1 MTKSN
6 LKNFDNFYA
15 DLAQSAYT
23 GRPSN
28 FPYDSQSD
36 SDKMLLDSG
45 QSLYFN
51 FSQDAKFYNNDT
63 KEWEVTPGGKN
74 FDQDDK
80 SNQDDK
86 INGKV
91 YLQPDPDLHTVE
103 ETMDLQVPSPN
114 GGYHK
119 ETDVFNRYQKGLLT
133 DEKAGFNAYY
143 LTDTPTLG
151 KDTKQTYLSIRG
163 SDGMRLANWNDWV
176 DNDAQFAINHIHIPQ
191 AKLATKGMKVKI
203 AEMSEKAPNA
213 KMDIVAH
220 SLGTMV
226 SVQGIAGLNAQ
237 ELEKVGKVVLFD
249 GPDTTK
255 SLKKMGLS
263 DEKIKKI
270 SEKIEYYVNP
280 FDMVS
285 MLNREYT
292 IAHLPE
298 DGDQY
303 HVRGEGGPVGK
314 VNIVVSLYYTQ
325 SFDSESAHDFGVFQG
340 DGKGSF
346 LTASDDF
353 HPELLRAG
361 EKLARLIA
369 KTLDALRELGVN
381 EETASNI
388 FNSIMKGDLPDRAV
402 LGYAFYHQFE
412 TEYKEIIRVARLESM
427 TWDREAI
434 PRYQEQ
440 LRNGNLTGGDRILIR
455 ARLLQTAAQLAIFE
469 MEDKVK
475 HVQTLLSDAKEF
487 VQNTVKDTSE
497 EAMGMVTYLSGTE
510 VMSLLADFN
519 VSSFWDDTI
528 ESNTETS
535 AKGFMTEIEQLGMTL
550 VRASGDFAAVDTQQ
564 AEDFNNLLADVKGT
578 WRAKNGTDSK

>member
-213 KMDIVAH
+213 KMDIAAH

-298 DGDQY
+298 DGEQF

-314 VNIVVSLYYTQ
+314 VNIVVPLYYTQ

-346 LTASDDF
+346 LTASADY

-369 KTLDALRELGVN
+369 KTLDALRKLGVD

-388 FNSIMKGDLPDRAV
+388 FNSLMKGDLPDRAV

-427 TWDREAI
+427 AWDREAFT
-434 PRYQEQ
+434 RYQEQ
-440 LRNGNLTGGDRILIR
+440 LGNGHLTGEDRILVR

-487 VQNTVKDTSE
+487 VQNTVKDTST

-528 ESNTETS
+528 ESNTKTS
-535 AKGFMTEIEQLGMTL
+535 ANGFLTEIKQLGTTL

-578 WRAKNGTDSK
+578 WRGKNGADSK

>member
-1 MTKSN
+1 MEVGITMTKSN

-28 FPYDSQSD
+28 FPPDNNSKDYQLFD
-36 SDKMLLDSG
+36 
-45 QSLYFN
+45 
-51 FSQDAKFYNNDT
+51 FSQDAKFYNKDT
-63 KEWEVTPGGKN
+63 EEWEVTPGGKN
-74 FDQDDK
+74 FD
-80 SNQDDK
+80 QDDK

-119 ETDVFNRYQKGLLT
+119 ETNIVNRYQKGLLT

-151 KDTKQTYLSIRG
+151 KDTKKTYLAIRG

-176 DNDAQFAINHIHIPQ
+176 DNDAQFALNHIHIPQ
-191 AKLATKGMKVKI
+191 AKLATKGMKAKI
-203 AEMSEKAPNA
+203 AEMNEKAPDA

-237 ELEKVGKVVLFD
+237 ELQKVGKVVLFD

-255 SLKKMGLS
+255 SLLKMGLTQ
-263 DEKIKKI
+263 DQIKTLG
-270 SEKIEYYVNP
+270 EKIEYYVNP

-314 VNIVVSLYYTQ
+314 VNIVVPLHYTQ

-369 KTLDALRELGVN
+369 KTLDALRKLGVN

-388 FNSIMKGDLPDRAV
+388 FNSLMKGDLPDRAV

>member
-237 ELEKVGKVVLFD
+237 ELD

-298 DGDQY
+298 DGEQY

-314 VNIVVSLYYTQ
+314 VNIVVPLYYTQ

-346 LTASDDF
+346 LTASADY

-369 KTLDALRELGVN
+369 KTLDALRKLGVD

-388 FNSIMKGDLPDRAV
+388 FNSLMQGDLPDRAV

-427 TWDREAI
+427 AWDREAI
-434 PRYQEQ
+434 TRYQEQ
-440 LRNGNLTGGDRILIR
+440 LGNGNLTGEDRILVR

-487 VQNTVKDTSE
+487 VQNTVKDTST

-519 VSSFWDDTI
+519 VSNFWDATI
-528 ESNTETS
+528 ESNTKTS
-535 AKGFMTEIEQLGMTL
+535 ANGFLTEIKQLGMTL
-550 VRASGDFAAVDTQQ
+550 VRASGDFSAVDTQQ

-578 WRAKNGTDSK
+578 WRGKNGADSK

>member
-298 DGDQY
+298 DGEQY

-314 VNIVVSLYYTQ
+314 VNIVVPLYYTQ

-346 LTASDDF
+346 LTASADY

-369 KTLDALRELGVN
+369 KTLDALRKLGVD

-388 FNSIMKGDLPDRAV
+388 FNSLMQGDLPDRAV

-427 TWDREAI
+427 AWDREAI
-434 PRYQEQ
+434 TRYQEQ
-440 LRNGNLTGGDRILIR
+440 LGNGNLTGEDRILVR

-487 VQNTVKDTSE
+487 VQNTVKDTST

-528 ESNTETS
+528 ESNTKTS
-535 AKGFMTEIEQLGMTL
+535 ANGFLTEIKQLGMTL
-550 VRASGDFAAVDTQQ
+550 VRASGDFSAVDTQQ

-578 WRAKNGTDSK
+578 WRGKNGADSK

>member
-1 MTKSN
+1 MEVGITMTKSN

-28 FPYDSQSD
+28 FPPDNNSKDYQLFD
-36 SDKMLLDSG
+36 
-45 QSLYFN
+45 
-51 FSQDAKFYNNDT
+51 FSQDAKFYNKDT
-63 KEWEVTPGGKN
+63 EEWEVTPGGKN

-298 DGDQY
+298 DGEQY

-314 VNIVVSLYYTQ
+314 VNIVVPLYYTQ

-346 LTASDDF
+346 LTASADY

-369 KTLDALRELGVN
+369 KTLDALRKLGVD

-388 FNSIMKGDLPDRAV
+388 FNSLMQGDLPDRAV

-427 TWDREAI
+427 AWDREAI
-434 PRYQEQ
+434 TRYQEQ
-440 LRNGNLTGGDRILIR
+440 LGNGNLTGEDRILVR

-487 VQNTVKDTSE
+487 VQNTVKDTST

-519 VSSFWDDTI
+519 VSNFWDDTI
-528 ESNTETS
+528 ESNTKTS
-535 AKGFMTEIEQLGMTL
+535 ANGFLTEIKQLGMTL
-550 VRASGDFAAVDTQQ
+550 VRASGDFSAVDTQQ

-578 WRAKNGTDSK
+578 WRGKNGADSK

>member
-1 MTKSN
+1 VICLSNSN
-6 LKNFDNFYA
+6 LKTFDNFYA
-15 DLAQSAYT
+15 DLAQSSYR
-23 GRPSN
+23 GRPN
-28 FPYDSQSD
+28 LFPYERLP
-36 SDKMLLDSG
+36 KHRKEILDSG
-45 QSLYFN
+45 GSISFD
-51 FSQDAKFYNNDT
+51 FSQDVVYK
-63 KEWEVTPGGKN
+63 KEITSGGKN
-74 FDQDDK
+74 LDND
-80 SNQDDK
+80 
-86 INGKV
+86 GKV
-91 YLQPDPDLHTVE
+91 YLQPDPDLHTE
-103 ETMDLQVPSPN
+103 RIIDYPYLDDDNEFIKDFKSKL
-114 GGYHK
+114 GIG
-119 ETDVFNRYQKGLLT
+119 DYQKGLMT
-133 DEKAGFNAYY
+133 DELAGFNSYF
-143 LTDTPTLG
+143 LTDTPTLE
-151 KDTKQTYLSIRG
+151 KNTKKTYMPIRG
-163 SDGMRLANWNDWV
+163 SDGFNIDKLSELGIKGLNLNDWV
-176 DNDAQFAINHIHIPQ
+176 ANDGQFAINHIHIPQ
-191 AKLATKGMKVKI
+191 APLATEAMKTRI
-203 AEMSEKAPNA
+203 QEMREKASNA
-213 KMDIVAH
+213 TMDLTAH

-226 SVQGIAGLNAQ
+226 TVQGIAGLSSKDIN
-237 ELEKVGKVVLFD
+237 KIGRVVLFD

-285 MLNREYT
+285 MLNREHT
-292 IAHLPE
+292 IAHLP
-298 DGDQY
+298 GDSN
-303 HVRGEGGPVGK
+303 EPLKKPVGK
-314 VNIVVSLYYTQ
+314 VNIVVPLYYTQ

-346 LTASDDF
+346 LTASADY

-369 KTLDALRELGVN
+369 KTLDALRKLGVD

-388 FNSIMKGDLPDRAV
+388 FNSLMKGDLPDRAV

-427 TWDREAI
+427 AWDREAI
-434 PRYQEQ
+434 TRYQEQ
-440 LRNGNLTGGDRILIR
+440 LGNGNLTGEDRILVR

-487 VQNTVKDTSE
+487 VQNTVKDTST

-510 VMSLLADFN
+510 VASLLADFN
-519 VSSFWDDTI
+519 VSRFWDDTI
-528 ESNTETS
+528 ESNTKTS
-535 AKGFMTEIEQLGMTL
+535 ANGFLTEIKQLGMTL

-578 WRAKNGTDSK
+578 WRGKNGADSK

>member
-1 MTKSN
+1 MSNSN
-6 LKNFDNFYA
+6 LKTFDNFYA
-15 DLAQSAYT
+15 DLAQSSYR
-23 GRPSN
+23 GRPN
-28 FPYDSQSD
+28 LFPYERLP
-36 SDKMLLDSG
+36 KHRKEILDSG
-45 QSLYFN
+45 GSISFD
-51 FSQDAKFYNNDT
+51 FSQDVVYK
-63 KEWEVTPGGKN
+63 KEITSGGKN
-74 FDQDDK
+74 LDND
-80 SNQDDK
+80 
-86 INGKV
+86 GKV
-91 YLQPDPDLHTVE
+91 YLQPDPDLHTE
-103 ETMDLQVPSPN
+103 RIIDYPYLDDDNEFIKDFKSKL
-114 GGYHK
+114 GIG
-119 ETDVFNRYQKGLLT
+119 DYQKGLMT
-133 DEKAGFNAYY
+133 DELAGFNSYF
-143 LTDTPTLG
+143 LTDTPTLE
-151 KDTKQTYLSIRG
+151 KNTKKTYMPIRG
-163 SDGMRLANWNDWV
+163 SDGFNIDKLSELGIKGLNLNDWV
-176 DNDAQFAINHIHIPQ
+176 ANDGQFAINHIHIPQ
-191 AKLATKGMKVKI
+191 APLATEAMKTRI
-203 AEMSEKAPNA
+203 QEMREKAPNA
-213 KMDIVAH
+213 TMDLTAH

-226 SVQGIAGLNAQ
+226 TVQGIAGLSSKDIN
-237 ELEKVGKVVLFD
+237 KIGRVVLFD

-285 MLNREYT
+285 MLNREHT
-292 IAHLPE
+292 IAHLP
-298 DGDQY
+298 GDSN
-303 HVRGEGGPVGK
+303 EPLKKPVGK
-314 VNIVVSLYYTQ
+314 VNIVVPLYYTQ

-346 LTASDDF
+346 LTASADY

-369 KTLDALRELGVN
+369 KTLDALRKLGVD

-388 FNSIMKGDLPDRAV
+388 FNSLMQGDLPDRAV

-427 TWDREAI
+427 AWDREAI
-434 PRYQEQ
+434 TRYQEQ
-440 LRNGNLTGGDRILIR
+440 LGNGNLTGEDRILVR

-487 VQNTVKDTSE
+487 VQNTVKDTST

-510 VMSLLADFN
+510 VASLLADFN
-519 VSSFWDDTI
+519 VYRFWDDTI
-528 ESNTETS
+528 ESNTKTS
-535 AKGFMTEIEQLGMTL
+535 ANGFLTEIKQLGMTL

-578 WRAKNGTDSK
+578 WRGKNGADSK

>member
-1 MTKSN
+1 MSNSN
-6 LKNFDNFYA
+6 LKTFDNFYA
-15 DLAQSAYT
+15 DLAQSSYR
-23 GRPSN
+23 GRPN
-28 FPYDSQSD
+28 LFPYERLP
-36 SDKMLLDSG
+36 KHRKEILDSG
-45 QSLYFN
+45 GSISFD
-51 FSQDAKFYNNDT
+51 FSQDVVYK
-63 KEWEVTPGGKN
+63 KEITSGGKN
-74 FDQDDK
+74 LDND
-80 SNQDDK
+80 
-86 INGKV
+86 GKV
-91 YLQPDPDLHTVE
+91 YLQPDPDLHTE
-103 ETMDLQVPSPN
+103 RIIDYPYLDDDNEFIKDFKSKL
-114 GGYHK
+114 GIG
-119 ETDVFNRYQKGLLT
+119 DYQKGLMT
-133 DEKAGFNAYY
+133 DELAGFNSYF
-143 LTDTPTLG
+143 LTDTPTFEKNNIDKLSELG
-151 KDTKQTYLSIRG
+151 IKGLN
-163 SDGMRLANWNDWV
+163 LNDWV
-176 DNDAQFAINHIHIPQ
+176 ANDGQFAINHIHIPQ
-191 AKLATKGMKVKI
+191 APLATEAMKTRI
-203 AEMSEKAPNA
+203 QEMREKAPNA
-213 KMDIVAH
+213 TMDLTAH

-226 SVQGIAGLNAQ
+226 TVQGIAGLSSKDIN
-237 ELEKVGKVVLFD
+237 KIGRVVLFD

-285 MLNREYT
+285 MLNREHT
-292 IAHLPE
+292 IAHLP
-298 DGDQY
+298 GDSN
-303 HVRGEGGPVGK
+303 EPLKKPVGK
-314 VNIVVSLYYTQ
+314 VNIVVPLYYTQ

-346 LTASDDF
+346 LTASADY

-369 KTLDALRELGVN
+369 KTLDALRKLGVD

-388 FNSIMKGDLPDRAV
+388 FNSLMKGDLPDRAV

-427 TWDREAI
+427 AWDREAI
-434 PRYQEQ
+434 TRYQEQ
-440 LRNGNLTGGDRILIR
+440 LGNGNLTGEDRILVR

-487 VQNTVKDTSE
+487 VQNTVKDTST

-510 VMSLLADFN
+510 VASLLADFN
-519 VSSFWDDTI
+519 VSRFWDDTI

-578 WRAKNGTDSK
+578 WRGKNGSDSK

>member
-1 MTKSN
+1 
-6 LKNFDNFYA
+6 
-15 DLAQSAYT
+15 
-23 GRPSN
+23 
-28 FPYDSQSD
+28 
-36 SDKMLLDSG
+36 
-45 QSLYFN
+45 
-51 FSQDAKFYNNDT
+51 
-63 KEWEVTPGGKN
+63 
-74 FDQDDK
+74 
-80 SNQDDK
+80 
-86 INGKV
+86 
-91 YLQPDPDLHTVE
+91 
-103 ETMDLQVPSPN
+103 
-114 GGYHK
+114 
-119 ETDVFNRYQKGLLT
+119 
-133 DEKAGFNAYY
+133 
-143 LTDTPTLG
+143 
-151 KDTKQTYLSIRG
+151 
-163 SDGMRLANWNDWV
+163 MR
-176 DNDAQFAINHIHIPQ
+176 
-191 AKLATKGMKVKI
+191 
-203 AEMSEKAPNA
+203 EKAPNA
-213 KMDIVAH
+213 TMDLSAH

-226 SVQGIAGLNAQ
+226 TVQGIAGLSSND
-237 ELEKVGKVVLFD
+237 LDKIGRVVLFD

-255 SLKKMGLS
+255 SLLKMGLTP
-263 DEKIKKI
+263 DQIKAIGK
-270 SEKIEYYVNP
+270 KIEYYVNP

-298 DGDQY
+298 DGEQY

-314 VNIVVSLYYTQ
+314 VNIVVPLYYTQ

-346 LTASDDF
+346 LTASADY

-369 KTLDALRELGVN
+369 KTLDALRKLGVD

-388 FNSIMKGDLPDRAV
+388 FNSLMKGDLPDRAV

-427 TWDREAI
+427 AWDREAI
-434 PRYQEQ
+434 TRYQEQ
-440 LRNGNLTGGDRILIR
+440 LGNGNLTGEDRILVR

-487 VQNTVKDTSE
+487 VQNTVKDTST

-510 VMSLLADFN
+510 VASLLADFN
-519 VSSFWDDTI
+519 VSRFWDDTI

-578 WRAKNGTDSK
+578 WRGKNGSDSK

>member
-1 MTKSN
+1 MSNSN
-6 LKNFDNFYA
+6 LKTFDNFYA
-15 DLAQSAYT
+15 DLAQSSYR
-23 GRPSN
+23 GRPN
-28 FPYDSQSD
+28 LFPYERLP
-36 SDKMLLDSG
+36 KHRKEILDSG
-45 QSLYFN
+45 GSISFD
-51 FSQDAKFYNNDT
+51 FSQDVVYK
-63 KEWEVTPGGKN
+63 KEITSGGKN
-74 FDQDDK
+74 LDND
-80 SNQDDK
+80 
-86 INGKV
+86 GKV
-91 YLQPDPDLHTVE
+91 YLQPDPDLHTE
-103 ETMDLQVPSPN
+103 RIIDYPYLDDDNEFIKDFKSKL
-114 GGYHK
+114 GIG
-119 ETDVFNRYQKGLLT
+119 DYQKGLMT
-133 DEKAGFNAYY
+133 DELAGFNSYF
-143 LTDTPTLG
+143 LTDTPTLE
-151 KDTKQTYLSIRG
+151 KNTKKTYMPIRG
-163 SDGMRLANWNDWV
+163 SDGFNIDKLSELGIKGLNLNDWV
-176 DNDAQFAINHIHIPQ
+176 ANDGQFAINHIHIPQ
-191 AKLATKGMKVKI
+191 APLATEAMKTRI
-203 AEMSEKAPNA
+203 QEMREKAPNA
-213 KMDIVAH
+213 TMDLTAH

-226 SVQGIAGLNAQ
+226 TVQGIAGLSSKDIN
-237 ELEKVGKVVLFD
+237 KIGRVVLFD

-285 MLNREYT
+285 MLNREHT
-292 IAHLPE
+292 IAHLP
-298 DGDQY
+298 GDSN
-303 HVRGEGGPVGK
+303 EPLKKPVGK
-314 VNIVVSLYYTQ
+314 VNIVVPLYYTQ

-346 LTASDDF
+346 LTASTDY

-369 KTLDALRELGVN
+369 KTLDALRKLGVD

-388 FNSIMKGDLPDRAV
+388 FNSLMKGDLPDRAV

-427 TWDREAI
+427 AWDREAI
-434 PRYQEQ
+434 TRYQEQ
-440 LRNGNLTGGDRILIR
+440 LGNGNLTGEDRILVR

-487 VQNTVKDTSE
+487 VQNTVKDTST

-510 VMSLLADFN
+510 VASLLADFN
-519 VSSFWDDTI
+519 VSRFWDDTI

-578 WRAKNGTDSK
+578 WRGKNGSDSK

>member
-1 MTKSN
+1 MEVGITMTKSN

-28 FPYDSQSD
+28 FPPDNNSKDYQLFD
-36 SDKMLLDSG
+36 
-45 QSLYFN
+45 
-51 FSQDAKFYNNDT
+51 FSKDAKFYNKDT
-63 KEWEVTPGGKN
+63 EEWEVTPGGKN
-74 FDQDDK
+74 FDKDDK

-285 MLNREYT
+285 MLNREHT
-292 IAHLPE
+292 IAHLP
-298 DGDQY
+298 GDSN
-303 HVRGEGGPVGK
+303 EPLKKPVGK
-314 VNIVVSLYYTQ
+314 VNIVVPLYYTQ

-346 LTASDDF
+346 LTASADY

-369 KTLDALRELGVN
+369 KTLDALRKLGVD

-388 FNSIMKGDLPDRAV
+388 FNSLMKGDLPDRAV

-427 TWDREAI
+427 AWDREAI
-434 PRYQEQ
+434 TRYQEQ
-440 LRNGNLTGGDRILIR
+440 LGNGNLTGEDRILVR

-487 VQNTVKDTSE
+487 VQNTVKDTST

-510 VMSLLADFN
+510 VASLLADFN
-519 VSSFWDDTI
+519 VYRFWDDTI
-528 ESNTETS
+528 ESNTKTS
-535 AKGFMTEIEQLGMTL
+535 ANGFLTEIKQLGTTL

-578 WRAKNGTDSK
+578 WRGKNGADSK

>member
-1 MTKSN
+1 MSNSN

-15 DLAQSAYT
+15 NLAQSAYR
-23 GRPSN
+23 GRPN
-28 FPYDSQSD
+28 LFPYERLT
-36 SDKMLLDSG
+36 KAEKEILDSG
-45 QSLYFN
+45 GSLPFD
-51 FSQDAKFYNNDT
+51 FSQDVVYE
-63 KEWEVTPGGKN
+63 KEITPGGKN
-74 FDQDDK
+74 LPND
-80 SNQDDK
+80 
-86 INGKV
+86 GKV
-91 YLQPDPDLHTVE
+91 YLQPDPDLHTE
-103 ETMDLQVPSPN
+103 RIIDYPYLDDDNEFIKDFKSKL
-114 GGYHK
+114 GIG
-119 ETDVFNRYQKGLLT
+119 DYQKGLMT
-133 DEKAGFNAYY
+133 DELAGFNSYF
-143 LTDTPTLG
+143 LTDTPTLE
-151 KDTKQTYLSIRG
+151 KNTKKTYMPIRG
-163 SDGMRLANWNDWV
+163 SDGFNIDKLSELGIKGLNLNDWV
-176 DNDAQFAINHIHIPQ
+176 ANDGQFAINHIHIPQ
-191 AKLATKGMKVKI
+191 APLATEAMKTRI
-203 AEMSEKAPNA
+203 QEMREKAPNA
-213 KMDIVAH
+213 TMDLSAH

-226 SVQGIAGLNAQ
+226 TVQGIAGLSSKDIN
-237 ELEKVGKVVLFD
+237 KIGRVVLFD

-270 SEKIEYYVNP
+270 SEKIEYFVNP

-298 DGDQY
+298 DGEQY

-314 VNIVVSLYYTQ
+314 VNIVVPLYYTQ

-346 LTASDDF
+346 LTASADY

-369 KTLDALRELGVN
+369 KTLDALRKLGVD

-388 FNSIMKGDLPDRAV
+388 FNSLMKGDLPDRAV

-427 TWDREAI
+427 SWDREAI
-434 PRYQEQ
+434 TRYQEQ
-440 LRNGNLTGGDRILIR
+440 LGNGNLTGEDRILVR
-455 ARLLQTAAQLAIFE
+455 VRLLQTAAQLAIFE

-487 VQNTVKDTSE
+487 VQNTVKDTST

-510 VMSLLADFN
+510 VASLLADFN
-519 VSSFWDDTI
+519 VSRFWDDTI
-528 ESNTETS
+528 ETNTETS

-578 WRAKNGTDSK
+578 WRGKNGADSK

>member
-151 KDTKQTYLSIRG
+151 KDTKQTYVSIRG

-298 DGDQY
+298 DGEQY

-314 VNIVVSLYYTQ
+314 VNIVVPLYYTQ

-346 LTASDDF
+346 LTASADY

-369 KTLDALRELGVN
+369 KTLDALRKLGVD

-388 FNSIMKGDLPDRAV
+388 FNSLMQGDLPDRAV

-427 TWDREAI
+427 AWDREAI
-434 PRYQEQ
+434 TRYQEQ
-440 LRNGNLTGGDRILIR
+440 LGNGNLTGEDRILVR

-487 VQNTVKDTSE
+487 VQNTVKDTST

-519 VSSFWDDTI
+519 VSNFWDDTI
-528 ESNTETS
+528 ESNTKTS
-535 AKGFMTEIEQLGMTL
+535 ANGFLTEIKQLGMTL
-550 VRASGDFAAVDTQQ
+550 VRASGDFSAVDTQQ

-578 WRAKNGTDSK
+578 WRGKNGADSK